1 MFFVVQQMVLE
12 RSYLKDKDVIYMTIL
27 TIKNIL
33 LPKIDIVKY

>member
-27 TIKNIL
+27 PIKNIR
-33 LPKIDIVKY
+33 LPKIDIIKY